1 MSKKSSQSQ
10 VFDKVEDAVF
20 TFRIK
25 KKTVQGAKGD
35 KEEER
40 RRERN
45 KEKNGE
51 GRKDNDIRG
60 FYAQEKVE
68 RRTSS
73 CARSRCGTADG
84 VRLKR
89 GDCP

>member
-45 KEKNGE
+45 KERNGE

-68 RRTSS
+68 RKKELVRVPGLDAAQRTA
-73 CARSRCGTADG
+73 CD
-84 VRLKR
+84 
-89 GDCP
+89 